1 MNSDQRKA
9 ALAELAANENNVAS
23 TGINVVYRGQTVQMK
38 VYRIPQEYLIYNK
51 YNGRISSRV
60 KAFERQDH
68 VLNPEL
74 EEDVAI
80 IEGFLWESNEQR
92 NRRTMDDLVR
102 NGQLRHGIVTADG
115 VIIDGNR
122 RASLMNRAW
131 RERDKHNWLPSDVD
145 KCRYFLAV
153 ILPDNATPRDIQ
165 QLETTYQMG
174 EDDKLDYNPIEKYLK
189 CRDLQDLGFDDDEIA
204 EMMGEKPLKIRNML
218 NILELMDDYL
228 ESLDYEDMYPMLDKS
243 EDLFINLEK
252 ALRDWRQKSK
262 LASANWEYTDTDI
275 DDLKLIAFDYI
286 RSGFEGKDFRR
297 ICKPGKDG
305 SLFQNRRV
313 WEAFSKRHF
322 DTVDEI
328 KEPTVQEEMEDHEEI
343 TDVVQILRARDDRWK
358 AQVEDPFK
366 RNFKHSERWLDDD
379 MDDAKPKEV
388 LIKVKDLLGTID
400 TKQDGF
406 LTDPDVANLVREI
419 NKMTYNLKRTLGQ

>member
-9 ALAELAANENNVAS
+9 ALTELAANENNVAS

-131 RERDKHNWLPSDVD
+131 RERDKQNWPPSDGD
-145 KCRYFLAV
+145 
-153 ILPDNATPRDIQ
+153 T
-165 QLETTYQMG
+165 
-174 EDDKLDYNPIEKYLK
+174 
-189 CRDLQDLGFDDDEIA
+189 
-204 EMMGEKPLKIRNML
+204 
-218 NILELMDDYL
+218 
-228 ESLDYEDMYPMLDKS
+228 
-243 EDLFINLEK
+243 
-252 ALRDWRQKSK
+252 WR
-262 LASANWEYTDTDI
+262 
-275 DDLKLIAFDYI
+275 
-286 RSGFEGKDFRR
+286 
-297 ICKPGKDG
+297 
-305 SLFQNRRV
+305 
-313 WEAFSKRHF
+313 
-322 DTVDEI
+322 
-328 KEPTVQEEMEDHEEI
+328 
-343 TDVVQILRARDDRWK
+343 
-358 AQVEDPFK
+358 
-366 RNFKHSERWLDDD
+366 
-379 MDDAKPKEV
+379 
-388 LIKVKDLLGTID
+388 
-400 TKQDGF
+400 
-406 LTDPDVANLVREI
+406 
-419 NKMTYNLKRTLGQ
+419 

>member
-1 MNSDQRKA
+1 
-9 ALAELAANENNVAS
+9 
-23 TGINVVYRGQTVQMK
+23 
-38 VYRIPQEYLIYNK
+38 
-51 YNGRISSRV
+51 
-60 KAFERQDH
+60 
-68 VLNPEL
+68 
-74 EEDVAI
+74 
-80 IEGFLWESNEQR
+80 
-92 NRRTMDDLVR
+92 
-102 NGQLRHGIVTADG
+102 
-115 VIIDGNR
+115 
-122 RASLMNRAW
+122 
-131 RERDKHNWLPSDVD
+131 
-145 KCRYFLAV
+145 
-153 ILPDNATPRDIQ
+153 
-165 QLETTYQMG
+165 
-174 EDDKLDYNPIEKYLK
+174 
-189 CRDLQDLGFDDDEIA
+189 
-204 EMMGEKPLKIRNML
+204 
-218 NILELMDDYL
+218 
-228 ESLDYEDMYPMLDKS
+228 MLDKS

-343 TDVVQILRARDDRWK
+343 TDVVQILRARDDHWK